1 MIHQK
6 DASPPA
12 RTALS
17 GEPTVWRGGQVG
29 KTILQYE
36 IVEQPRQKN
45 SGQVGES
52 GRCLL

>member
-17 GEPTVWRGGQVG
+17 GEPTVWRGGQV
-29 KTILQYE
+29 
-36 IVEQPRQKN
+36 RQKN
-45 SGQVGES
+45 SGQVSES